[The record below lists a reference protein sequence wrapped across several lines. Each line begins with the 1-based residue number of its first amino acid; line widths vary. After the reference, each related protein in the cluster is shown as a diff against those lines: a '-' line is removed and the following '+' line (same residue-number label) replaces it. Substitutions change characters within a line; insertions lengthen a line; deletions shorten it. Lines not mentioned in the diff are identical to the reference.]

1 MFIPAEINMVFDGTQ
16 EIYHFEN
23 GYGASVIS
31 HKFSYGGERGL
42 FEIAVLDQNDDL
54 CYSTPVTDDVLGNL
68 DRDEVKK
75 VLDQINDLPPI
86 SVKS

>member
-1 MFIPAEINMVFDGTQ
+1 MIIPAEINMIFDGTQ

-31 HKFSYGGERGL
+31 HKFSYGGEHGL

-54 CYSTPVTDDVLGNL
+54 CYDTPVTDDVIGNL
-68 DRDEVKK
+68 DRAGVAEV
-75 VLDQINDLPPI
+75 LQRIADLPPI

>member
-1 MFIPAEINMVFDGTQ
+1 MFIPAEINMIFDGTQ

-68 DRDEVKK
+68 DRDEVKQ
-75 VLDQINDLPPI
+75 VLEQINDLPPI